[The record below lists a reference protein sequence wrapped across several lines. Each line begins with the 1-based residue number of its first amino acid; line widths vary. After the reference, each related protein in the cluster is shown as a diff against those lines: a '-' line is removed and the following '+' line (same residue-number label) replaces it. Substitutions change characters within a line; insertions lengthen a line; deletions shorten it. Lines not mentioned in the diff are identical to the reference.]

1 MLARTLRP
9 NSMRSRSVSNLRG
22 KRSNFV
28 RCRVARDSDLPPREL
43 DLADPPLDSED
54 AVLPLEVEL
63 PLVEPPA
70 PLLVPLTG
78 DVTLVAAEP
87 VALPTAP

>member
-1 MLARTLRP
+1 M
-9 NSMRSRSVSNLRG
+9 
-22 KRSNFV
+22 
-28 RCRVARDSDLPPREL
+28 ARDSDLPPPREL
-43 DLADPPLDSED
+43 ALADPPLDSED
-54 AVLPLEVEL
+54 AVLPLEVEPP

-87 VALPTAP
+87 VPLPTAP